1 MPQSKYGSI
10 NDEDID
16 IENINNNRYSSIR
29 QILLGTV
36 IVKTKWLHNDSVLF
50 LGFFLALVSGGLF
63 TANNFIL
70 NQYQVNAGD
79 LLLVRTVL
87 QLVIYICICFYR

>member
-16 IENINNNRYSSIR
+16 IENMNNNRYSSIR

-36 IVKTKWLHNDSVLF
+36 IVKTK
-50 LGFFLALVSGGLF
+50 
-63 TANNFIL
+63 
-70 NQYQVNAGD
+70 
-79 LLLVRTVL
+79 
-87 QLVIYICICFYR
+87 